1 MAFFNLPSYLH
12 ELEIDGVKQNE
23 DDDTQDFS
31 LDNDDQNNEN
41 NPPEDNSGGD
51 DDNGEQ
57 VDVSGD
63 DEPDDDGEQVD
74 VSGNDD
80 EPDDDYNIPDEPVPD
95 DNPDDGEQ
103 VDVSGNDNPD
113 DNGEQ
118 VDVSGEDNTS
128 EGEDDSQDNFDISSD
143 DEGDGDG
150 SDDNTNNDEPSQ
162 EEPKDNS
169 SEGDSTSAE
178 IGKVEEDIFSVL
190 SPEQQNIRIFE
201 LKGNFAKTY
210 DDIEDT
216 LEKINSLTKTSENQS
231 VLERVIKSLNSM
243 KDMIQFY
250 ITNTFDTK
258 SYIENSTTYKKY
270 LTALQVISNILKEV
284 DSKGSKE

>member
-51 DDNGEQ
+51 DDGEQ
-57 VDVSGD
+57 VDVSGED
-63 DEPDDDGEQVD
+63 DNPDDDGEQVD
-74 VSGNDD
+74 VSGEDD
-80 EPDDDYNIPDEPVPD
+80 EPDDDYNIPDEPAPD
-95 DNPDDGEQ
+95 DNPDDG
-103 VDVSGNDNPD
+103 
-113 DNGEQ
+113 GEQ
-118 VDVSGEDNTS
+118 VDVSGDDNTS

-143 DEGDGDG
+143 DEGDG
-150 SDDNTNNDEPSQ
+150 SDNNTGNNDEPSQ
-162 EEPKDNS
+162 EEPEDNP

-178 IGKVEEDIFSVL
+178 ISKVEEDIFSVL

-231 VLERVIKSLNSM
+231 VLERVTKSLNSM
-243 KDMIQFY
+243 RDMIQFY

-258 SYIENSTTYKKY
+258 SYIENSATYKKY

>member
-1 MAFFNLPSYLH
+1 MDVS
-12 ELEIDGVKQNE
+12 G
-23 DDDTQDFS
+23 
-31 LDNDDQNNEN
+31 
-41 NPPEDNSGGD
+41 EDNS
-51 DDNGEQ
+51 DDN
-57 VDVSGD
+57 
-63 DEPDDDGEQVD
+63 
-74 VSGNDD
+74 
-80 EPDDDYNIPDEPVPD
+80 
-95 DNPDDGEQ
+95 GEQ

-113 DNGEQ
+113 DGGEQ
-118 VDVSGEDNTS
+118 VDVSGDDNTS

-143 DEGDGDG
+143 DEGDG
-150 SDDNTNNDEPSQ
+150 SDDNTNGNDDPSQSQ
-162 EEPKDNS
+162 EEPEDNS

-178 IGKVEEDIFSVL
+178 ISKVEEDIFSVL

-231 VLERVIKSLNSM
+231 VLERVVKSLNSM

-258 SYIENSTTYKKY
+258 SYIENSATYKKY